1 MHPVNEPKSARYHR
15 LKRRASVLSL
25 LCSAAVLMLVL
36 GSGGSVLLRDF
47 AESLTQSRPGVV
59 AIYVIILAVIQEAAA
74 FPLGFYRDFILEHRY
89 ELSTAPVSTWLRD
102 HAKAFALSTLFLLLA
117 AETAYAL
124 IALERPLVVAACRSH
139 RRRCSRAART
149 ACTGAVASG
158 VLQVHAARACDVGRQ
173 AAGPVAQRRCS
184 GAWCL

>member
-1 MHPVNEPKSARYHR
+1 
-15 LKRRASVLSL
+15 
-25 LCSAAVLMLVL
+25 MLVL

-59 AIYVIILAVIQEAAA
+59 AIYVIILAVIQEAVA
-74 FPLGFYRDFILEHRY
+74 FPPGFYRDFILEHRY

-124 IALERPLVVAACRSH
+124 IGWNTS
-139 RRRCSRAART
+139 RCKPQPKSVNNCPMRIF
-149 ACTGAVASG
+149 
-158 VLQVHAARACDVGRQ
+158 
-173 AAGPVAQRRCS
+173 
-184 GAWCL
+184 

>member
-1 MHPVNEPKSARYHR
+1 M
-15 LKRRASVLSL
+15 
-25 LCSAAVLMLVL
+25 
-36 GSGGSVLLRDF
+36 
-47 AESLTQSRPGVV
+47 
-59 AIYVIILAVIQEAAA
+59 AIYVIILAVIQEAVA

-124 IALERPLVVAACRSH
+124 IGWNARWWWLPAGVIAAGAAALLAQ
-139 RRRCSRAART
+139 
-149 ACTGAVASG
+149 ACTGAIASG
-158 VLQVHAARACDVGRQ
+158 VLQIHTIRACNVGRQ
-173 AAGPVAQRRCS
+173 AACPVAQRRCS